1 VSATGGIDRV
11 AGALLLLVA
20 GLTVGGFLAG
30 ASLGEVDPF
39 ARGDVETMLRTINDS
54 FGQWLVSLAAYI
66 ATDLL
71 VIAVAA
77 CLFLVFQD
85 RSPLLALTGAFSLVA
100 AAVAFMVHEVGA
112 MTLAFLAQ
120 DFLADGGPGTVAA
133 GDQVILETTRA
144 VSIAQALTALFGQTL
159 MGVGVLSFGA
169 LMIWAPAGSRNPPRW
184 IGAAGLLGGVSMLA
198 TWLFVLDHL
207 AGGGVTL
214 LAELAIVV
222 MLITLGT
229 WLVRN
234 PARAAVRRSESLV
247 RATGVLD

>member
-1 VSATGGIDRV
+1 VSAAGRIDRA
-11 AGALLLLVA
+11 AGGLLLLVA

-39 ARGDVETMLRTINDS
+39 ARGDVETMLHTINDS
-54 FGQWLVSLAAYI
+54 FGQWLVSLGGYV
-66 ATDLL
+66 ATDVLI
-71 VIAVAA
+71 VAVAA

-85 RSPLLALTGAFSLVA
+85 RGALLALTGAFSLVA

-120 DFLADGGPGTVAA
+120 DFLVDGGPGNVAA
-133 GDQVILETTRA
+133 GDQMILETTRA
-144 VSIAQALTALFGQTL
+144 VSVAQALTALFGQTL
-159 MGVGVLSFGA
+159 MGIGVLSFGA

-184 IGAAGLLGGVSMLA
+184 IGAVAVVGGVSMLA
-198 TWLFVLDHL
+198 TWLFVVDHL

-222 MLITLGT
+222 MLIALGT
-229 WLVRN
+229 WLLRR
-234 PARAAVRRSESLV
+234 PRRAPVPGQEPLAH
-247 RATGVLD
+247 ATGVVD

>member
-1 VSATGGIDRV
+1 MSATSRIDRV

-54 FGQWLVSLAAYI
+54 FGQWLVSLAAYV
-66 ATDLL
+66 ATDVLI
-71 VIAVAA
+71 VAVAA

-85 RSPLLALTGAFSLVA
+85 RGPLLALTGAFALVA
-100 AAVAFMVHEVGA
+100 AAVAFMIHEVGA

-120 DFLADGGPGTVAA
+120 DFLVDGGPGSMAA
-133 GDQVILETTRA
+133 GDQMILETTRA
-144 VSIAQALTALFGQTL
+144 VSVAQALTALFGQTL

-184 IGAAGLLGGVSMLA
+184 IGAAAVVGGVSMLA
-198 TWLFVLDHL
+198 TWLFVVDHL

-222 MLITLGT
+222 MLIALGT
-229 WLVRN
+229 WLVRR
-234 PARAAVRRSESLV
+234 PGRAPVSGQEPLAH
-247 RATGVLD
+247 ATGV